1 MRYPAYLE
9 IGPGGRTLA
18 FVFMLPGVSVRA
30 RSPEAA
36 LAALPAA
43 VADELA
49 RLTTAGRAQPGD
61 PADRA
66 IEIVEAERVTVSGEA
81 SSGLFRYELRPTREE
96 DVALVLD
103 RLALAREELARLPE
117 GPHLAELADGEW
129 WLHSRLGNRAPAV
142 IPPASEPRAR

>member
-43 VADELA
+43 VTDDLA
-49 RLTTAGRAQPGD
+49 RLTTAGRAVPGD

-66 IEIVEAERVTVSGEA
+66 IAIVEAERVAVFGEA
-81 SSGLFRYELRPTREE
+81 SSGVFGYEPRPTRHEH
-96 DVALVLD
+96 VALVLD
-103 RLALAREELARLPE
+103 RVVRAPEEL
-117 GPHLAELADGEW
+117 
-129 WLHSRLGNRAPAV
+129 
-142 IPPASEPRAR
+142 